1 MNDTDKDSKDI
12 RILVVDDFS
21 GMRNILRHTLNLI
34 GYDNVM
40 EARNAQDAL
49 QKLSQESCQLIISD
63 WTMPNMSGLEFLQAL
78 QADDRLRKV
87 PFLMITAKAE
97 RDSVIAAAEAGVAH
111 YMIKP
116 FSAEALQKKIE
127 AIFQKRG
134 A

>member
-1 MNDTDKDSKDI
+1 MNESDKDTKDI

-34 GYDNVM
+34 GYDNVV

-49 QKLSQESCQLIISD
+49 LKLSEENYQLIISD
-63 WTMPNMSGLEFLQAL
+63 WTMPQMSGLEFLQAL
-78 QADDRLRKV
+78 QADCRFYTV

-116 FSAEALQKKIE
+116 FTAEALQEKID
-127 AIFQKRG
+127 AIFQKRMS
-134 A
+134 

>member
-1 MNDTDKDSKDI
+1 MNGSDRDPRDI

-49 QKLSQESCQLIISD
+49 QRLSEESCHLIISD

-78 QADDRLRKV
+78 QQDHRLCKV

-116 FSAEALQKKIE
+116 FSAEDLQSKIE
-127 AIFQKRG
+127 AIFQKRYS
-134 A
+134 